1 MGERRCWLILLL
13 AGLLVGASP
22 TLAAQAIKI
31 GVVRTTGG
39 GPFYIAQDKGYFAAA
54 GLDVSFV
61 DFDAAQIV
69 TQATVTGDVDVG
81 ATAVSAAF
89 YNLAAKGEIKFIG
102 GLGREVPGF
111 NGTAFLATN
120 RAWDAG
126 LTSLK
131 GLAHHAVAVP
141 QVGGPLH
148 YDVALLAEKYR
159 LDVKT
164 IRILPLQTIP
174 NVVSAVIGG
183 QPDAGLMPSTFTIQL
198 VERHQA
204 HLLGWVGNE
213 TPWQLSAIFVAT
225 KTADQR
231 SAMIEALLRA
241 YRRGAH
247 DYIAAFASADGKR
260 QDGPTAPAML
270 AVIAKHLDQ
279 PVALVAQAIG
289 YDDPDA
295 RLDIPDV
302 RHQVAWFKAQGM
314 LPADADADAMID
326 RRYVLPLNAD

>member
-1 MGERRCWLILLL
+1 MHERRYSVMFIL
-13 AGLLVGASP
+13 AALLVGAAP
-22 TLAAQAIKI
+22 AHAAETIKI
-31 GVVRTTGG
+31 GVVGTTGA
-39 GPFYIAQDKGYFAAA
+39 GPFYLAQDKGYFAAA
-54 GLDVSFV
+54 GLEVTFV
-61 DFDAAQIV
+61 NFDAAQIV
-69 TQATVTGDVDVG
+69 TQATVTGDVDIG
-81 ATAVSAAF
+81 AAAVSAAF
-89 YNLAAKGEIKFIG
+89 YNLAAKGEIKFVG

-111 NGTAFLATN
+111 NGTAFLASN

-131 GLAHHAVAVP
+131 DLAHHSIAVP

-148 YDVALLAEKYR
+148 YDVALLAEKYG
-159 LDVKT
+159 LDIKT

-225 KTADQR
+225 RTADR
-231 SAMIEALLRA
+231 RGPMIKALLQA

-247 DYIAAFASADGKR
+247 DYRTAFAGADGKR
-260 QDGPTAPAML
+260 QDGPTAPSAL
-270 AVIAKHLDQ
+270 AVIAKYLDQ
-279 PVALVAQAIG
+279 PVPRVAQAIG
-289 YDDPDA
+289 DDDPDA
-295 RLDIPDV
+295 RLDIPDI
-302 RHQVAWFKAQGM
+302 RHQVAWFKSQGM
-314 LPADADADAMID
+314 LPADADTDAMID
-326 RRYVLPLNAD
+326 RRYVLPLDGD